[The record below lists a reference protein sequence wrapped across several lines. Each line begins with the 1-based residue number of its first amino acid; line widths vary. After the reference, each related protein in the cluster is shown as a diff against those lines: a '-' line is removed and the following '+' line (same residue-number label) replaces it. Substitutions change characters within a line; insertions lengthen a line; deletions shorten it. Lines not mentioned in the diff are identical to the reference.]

1 MYRQFLS
8 ACFFILNR
16 NFPKCLKTNFI
27 FYMIT
32 NKSMDE
38 VTLFCTR
45 FARKFKL
52 ASKQK

>member
-1 MYRQFLS
+1 MEYFYKPVFL
-8 ACFFILNR
+8 ILNR
-16 NFPKCLKTNFI
+16 YFPKCLKTNFI

-38 VTLFCTR
+38 ITLFCTR